1 MVGKWYNAGAEER
14 KEVAIVMKFK
24 IVSGGQTGVDRAGLE
39 AAIALGL
46 PYGGW
51 VPKGRLA
58 EDGVVP
64 LKYAG
69 MQEHT
74 SSNYAV
80 RTKANVRDSD
90 ATLIIAPSLPLSRG
104 TMLTLRTAERL
115 PRPHHVACLGD
126 VNAIDKTM
134 RWLQSF
140 QLIDRPF
147 VLNVAGPRE
156 SGAPGIQERATEFLC
171 QLLSAVQGH

>member
-1 MVGKWYNAGAEER
+1 MASWV
-14 KEVAIVMKFK
+14 EVVNDEGGIVMKFK

-64 LKYAG
+64 LKYVG

-90 ATLIIAPSLPLSRG
+90 ATLIIVPSLPLSGG
-104 TMLTLRTAERL
+104 TMLTLRTAERF
-115 PRPHHVACLGD
+115 PRPHHVACLGTA
-126 VNAIDKTM
+126 NAMDETM

-140 QLIDRPF
+140 QPIERPF
-147 VLNVAGPRE
+147 VLNIAGPRE

-171 QLLSAVQGH
+171 RLLSAAQER

>member
-1 MVGKWYNAGAEER
+1 MRQSWVVAAFAAIWYNAR
-14 KEVAIVMKFK
+14 QMSNKVATAMTFK

-58 EDGVVP
+58 EDGMVP

-115 PRPHHVACLGD
+115 RRPHHVACQNL
-126 VNAIDKTM
+126 
-134 RWLQSF
+134 L
-140 QLIDRPF
+140 PP
-147 VLNVAGPRE
+147 PRQP
-156 SGAPGIQERATEFLC
+156 AFPI
-171 QLLSAVQGH
+171 

>member
-1 MVGKWYNAGAEER
+1 MASWV
-14 KEVAIVMKFK
+14 EVVNDEGGIVMKFK

-90 ATLIIAPSLPLSRG
+90 ATLIIAPSLPLSGG

-115 PRPHHVACLGD
+115 HRPHHVACLGAAELPRSVDYHGGVGD
-126 VNAIDKTM
+126 VD
-134 RWLQSF
+134 L
-140 QLIDRPF
+140 LVDYDRRLF
-147 VLNVAGPRE
+147 FGRRLFE
-156 SGAPGIQERATEFLC
+156 ER
-171 QLLSAVQGH
+171 VVV

>member
-1 MVGKWYNAGAEER
+1 MASWVEVVNDEVGT
-14 KEVAIVMKFK
+14 VMKFK

-58 EDGVVP
+58 EDGAVP
-64 LKYAG
+64 LRYAG

-90 ATLIIAPSLPLSRG
+90 ATLIIAPSLPLSGG

-115 PRPHHVACLGD
+115 SKPHHVACLGAA
-126 VNAIDKTM
+126 NAMDEAM
-134 RWLQSF
+134 SWLQSF
-140 QLIDRPF
+140 QPLERLF
-147 VLNVAGPRE
+147 VLNIAGPRE

-171 QLLSAVQGH
+171 QLLSASQEA

>member
-1 MVGKWYNAGAEER
+1 
-14 KEVAIVMKFK
+14 MKFK
-24 IVSGGQTGVDRAGLE
+24 IVSGGQTGVDRGGLE
-39 AAIALGL
+39 AAISLGL

-51 VPKGRLA
+51 IPKGRLA
-58 EDGVVP
+58 EDGSVP
-64 LKYAG
+64 LKYVG
-69 MQEHT
+69 MQEHS

-90 ATLIIAPSLPLSRG
+90 ATLIIAPKLPPSRG

-115 PRPHHVACLGD
+115 GRPHHVACLEAA
-126 VNAIDKTM
+126 NAMDEAV

-140 QLIDRPF
+140 QQIERPF

-156 SGAPGIQERATEFLC
+156 SGAPGIQQRATAFLH
-171 QLLSAVQGH
+171 QLLSAVGK

>member
-1 MVGKWYNAGAEER
+1 
-14 KEVAIVMKFK
+14 MKFK

-58 EDGVVP
+58 EDGTVP
-64 LKYAG
+64 MKYAG

-115 PRPHHVACLGD
+115 HRPHHVACLEHA
-126 VNAIDKTM
+126 NAMDETM
-134 RWLQSF
+134 HWLRSF
-140 QLIDRPF
+140 QPIDRPF
-147 VLNVAGPRE
+147 VLNIAGPRE
-156 SGAPGIQERATEFLC
+156 SGAPCMEKRATEFLL
-171 QLLSAVQGH
+171 QLLSATQGVS

>member
-1 MVGKWYNAGAEER
+1 
-14 KEVAIVMKFK
+14 MKFK

-58 EDGVVP
+58 EDGAVP
-64 LKYAG
+64 PRYVG

-90 ATLIIAPSLPLSRG
+90 ATLIIVPSLPLSGG
-104 TMLTLRTAERL
+104 TMLTLRKFGNRPQRRL
-115 PRPHHVACLGD
+115 NFRGECA
-126 VNAIDKTM
+126 
-134 RWLQSF
+134 
-140 QLIDRPF
+140 
-147 VLNVAGPRE
+147 
-156 SGAPGIQERATEFLC
+156 
-171 QLLSAVQGH
+171 AVS

>member
-1 MVGKWYNAGAEER
+1 MARRMSKKGAT
-14 KEVAIVMKFK
+14 AMKFK

-39 AAIALGL
+39 SAIALGL

-51 VPKGRLA
+51 VPKGRIA
-58 EDGVVP
+58 EDGTVP

-115 PRPHHVACLGD
+115 RRPHHVACLGAA
-126 VNAIDKTM
+126 NAMDETKQ
-134 RWLQSF
+134 WLQSF
-140 QLIDRPF
+140 QHIERPF
-147 VLNVAGPRE
+147 VLNIAGPRE
-156 SGAPGIQERATEFLC
+156 SGAPGIQKQATEFLC
-171 QLLSAVQGH
+171 QLLSR